1 MPNVELLQTKQQLT
15 YAAAVIGV
23 SAAVAKSREI
33 GAPECI
39 AIVDAA
45 GQLLAYARVEGAATL
60 AREPAIAKAATA
72 AALGMAS
79 GGIPSSSASISAS
92 PAGMPSSILGAACR
106 SSMRDMSLAPSASA
120 RVRPNRTSPWPK
132 PGATPCSRRWRVNR
146 RSRPDA
152 RDMAMMLSRRAAM
165 LVGAGVDRSAEPRL
179 PPGVT

>member
-1 MPNVELLQTKQQLT
+1 MPHVELLQTKQQLT

-72 AALGMAS
+72 AALGMPS
-79 GGIPSSSASISAS
+79 GGIPFEFGINLGIASRDAIVN
-92 PAGMPSSILGAACR
+92 LGGGVPIIHEGHVVGAVGVG
-106 SSMRDMSLAPSASA
+106 S
-120 RVRPNRTSPWPK
+120 
-132 PGATPCSRRWRVNR
+132 GATEQDIAVAEAGRDAVLAALAGQPP
-146 RSRPDA
+146 RP
-152 RDMAMMLSRRAAM
+152 S
-165 LVGAGVDRSAEPRL
+165 
-179 PPGVT
+179 